1 VAGIVGAGGNL
12 GAVLAG
18 LLFRGN
24 SQNTQTGLL
33 WLGGAVMAA
42 AAVAAMVRFGREQ
55 APAPLPSTEAVAA
68 E

>member
-1 VAGIVGAGGNL
+1 VGAGGNA

-24 SQNTQTGLL
+24 AANTQTGLL
-33 WLGGAVMAA
+33 WLGGAVMVSAA
-42 AAVAAMVRFGREQ
+42 LAATVRFGRAE
-55 APAPLPSTEAVAA
+55 APAVAPPAEAVAA